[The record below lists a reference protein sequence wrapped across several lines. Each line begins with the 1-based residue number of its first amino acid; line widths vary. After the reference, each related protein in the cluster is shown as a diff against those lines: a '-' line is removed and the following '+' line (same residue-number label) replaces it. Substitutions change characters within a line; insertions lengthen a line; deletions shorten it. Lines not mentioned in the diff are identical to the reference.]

1 MILLVFIH
9 SYNVTD
15 FPLDANSTINEPLT
29 PTNFIEY
36 FLTNGLLRFRIPLL
50 MAISGYFVAY
60 KQDVTYLQLVIKKL
74 RTLILPYL
82 LFSLLSLAAIALVE
96 YCFMANATEG
106 LWGKKISN
114 YGIHDV
120 FYRIVI
126 SPIPFQLWF
135 LRVLFLFT
143 MAYPVIKYVIHKA
156 PICCLLILFI
166 LRIAFNSSHYTLI
179 FYFAIGVFLQLKAI
193 NITTKPT
200 FLKSK
205 LWLLAVL
212 VLITFK
218 TFVAFHG
225 KAIFGDYTGF
235 VLKIIHLAHV
245 LPTIFL
251 IWFGIDKLANYC
263 MNQRWFQSLST
274 ASFFIFACHEPLM
287 VMLIKPY
294 VAFLGGGESAKFIAF
309 FTLPLAMLA
318 FCIGLNTLVFKISPS
333 LYGLLT
339 GGRGS
344 TKK

>member
-1 MILLVFIH
+1 MVLLVFIH

-15 FPLDANSTINEPLT
+15 FPLNASSTIDEPLT

-50 MAISGYFVAY
+50 MAISGYLIAY

-82 LFSLLSLAAIALVE
+82 LFSLLSLAAIALFE
-96 YCFMANATEG
+96 FCFMAKDTEG

-114 YGIHDV
+114 YGIHDF
-120 FYRIVI
+120 FYRIVF

-143 MAYPVIKYVIHKA
+143 MAYPFIKYAIHKA
-156 PICCLLILFI
+156 PICCLLILFV
-166 LRIAFNSSHYTLI
+166 LRIAFNNSHYTLI
-179 FYFAIGVFLQLKAI
+179 FYFAIGIFLQLTAV
-193 NITTKPT
+193 NITTKPS
-200 FLKSK
+200 FLNSK
-205 LWLLAVL
+205 RWLLIVLGLITLKTFIAFGGNPYFGKYIGL
-212 VLITFK
+212 VLK
-218 TFVAFHG
+218 V
-225 KAIFGDYTGF
+225 
-235 VLKIIHLAHV
+235 IHLAHV
-245 LPTIFL
+245 IPTIFL

-294 VAFLGGGESAKFIAF
+294 VAFLGSGESAKLIAF

-318 FCIGLNTLVFKISPS
+318 FCIGLNTLVFKISPT

-339 GGRGS
+339 GGRGNI
-344 TKK
+344 KK